1 MEREELSVANHNKGK
16 AIKIIAC
23 IVLII
28 VSMTVITKIAG
39 NPQIYKNTIE
49 ALDKKTSTVTKLTAL
64 TTGTSAAITAIPGDT
79 GTTVAEHLM
88 DLNSSLLIVLIAL
101 FIEKYL
107 LTIIGKAVFFIIL
120 PWGLCVKAIGIWKDE
135 KEFGMKSLNIILAGI
150 LLVTAIPSGVMLSDE
165 VEKVYNINLE
175 ETVQSG
181 EEAKASTED
190 VTDSADADEDSE
202 GGNFF
207 SDTISKVTDAVTGA
221 VTGAL
226 DKGEKFVETL
236 TESLAVLI
244 VTTCVIPLVTVL
256 FFLWLIKMCIGL
268 DFAGRLFSLHKVL
281 SNGQKR
287 AFQKAKT
294 K

>member
-1 MEREELSVANHNKGK
+1 MYSYPR
-16 AIKIIAC
+16 IKR
-23 IVLII
+23 LR
-28 VSMTVITKIAG
+28 
-39 NPQIYKNTIE
+39 
-49 ALDKKTSTVTKLTAL
+49 
-64 TTGTSAAITAIPGDT
+64 
-79 GTTVAEHLM
+79 
-88 DLNSSLLIVLIAL
+88 
-101 FIEKYL
+101 
-107 LTIIGKAVFFIIL
+107 
-120 PWGLCVKAIGIWKDE
+120 
-135 KEFGMKSLNIILAGI
+135 MKSLNIILAGI

-165 VEKVYNINLE
+165 IEKVYNINLE
-175 ETVQSG
+175 DTVQSG
-181 EEAKASTED
+181 EEAKASTEN
-190 VTDSADADEDSE
+190 VTDSDDTDEDSE

-287 AFQKAKT
+287 AFQKVKT